1 MARKVVE
8 ELIDDLDGS
17 TAEESIPFSLDG
29 SSYTIDLSGKNAAEF
44 RELMAPFV
52 AAAVKVGRRSPHPG
66 VVRSSSARPAGNR
79 ERLAAVRAWAK
90 ANGHEVNDRGRIPNS
105 VIEAYDQAQRNP
117 LPEPETPAPAKRNRR
132 AKPKARPEFSE
143 AG

>member
-17 TAEESIPFSLDG
+17 AAEESVPFGLDG
-29 SSYTIDLSGKNAAEF
+29 TSYTIDLSGKNAAEF
-44 RELMAPFV
+44 RDLMAPFV
-52 AAAVKVGRRSPHPG
+52 AAATKVGRRSPHLRVG
-66 VVRSSSARPAGNR
+66 RSPSARSTSDR

-105 VIEAYDQAQRNP
+105 VIQAYDEAQRNP
-117 LPEPETPAPAKRNRR
+117 RTEPEAPAPAKRSRR
-132 AKPKARPEFSE
+132 AKPKAEPKFSE
-143 AG
+143 AD